1 MHKNECGYATLVEY
15 KKFILKSYIDGYMCS
30 TLFYINILGLTK
42 LSF

>member
-15 KKFILKSYIDGYMCS
+15 KKFILKSYIHGYMYS
-30 TLFYINILGLTK
+30 SLFYNNKVGLTR